1 MFGLVC
7 FAFRRSRRKDRS
19 VGFLFIFY
27 FLVLFFEDSCVIFAI
42 DVVFVYFDLLEFLGY
57 DVICI

>member
-19 VGFLFIFY
+19 VGFLFIF